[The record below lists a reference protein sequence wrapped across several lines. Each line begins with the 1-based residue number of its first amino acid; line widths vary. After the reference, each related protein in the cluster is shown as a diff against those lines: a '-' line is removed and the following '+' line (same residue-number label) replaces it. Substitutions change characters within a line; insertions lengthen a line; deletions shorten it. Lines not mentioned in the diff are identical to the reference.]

1 MRLLPSV
8 RRSPPRRLLMIII
21 AAVALAALLVWWIV
35 GARNEASVE
44 AEREKPVAVP
54 SRVTAVNGQTV
65 VRIDAATQR
74 RNGIQTGSVP
84 AASAGAAVRAFAS
97 VLDATR
103 LTDLTNN
110 YVAARAQASATRAK
124 AAASRA
130 AADRARL
137 LYQDAQNVSLAQFQA
152 AEAIYRADE
161 ATAAAAEAQLQ
172 SAVAT
177 ARQEFGPALA
187 LGSSFVAGI
196 IQRRL
201 VLLQVTAPP
210 DMAVRSPPAVVPVQ
224 ADAGIG
230 GQARLVS
237 AAARTDPRIQGSSF
251 YYVAP
256 ASSGLLPG
264 MNVVALLPGAPNAT
278 GAAIPP
284 EAVVSWQGRSWIYR
298 RTGALTFAR
307 IAIST
312 DIPAPGG
319 GYVVQNIPAGAEV
332 VIRGAQLLLSEEM
345 RSRTQAPGEEN

>member
-1 MRLLPSV
+1 MRLLSSV
-8 RRSPPRRLLMIII
+8 RRSPPLRLLILIIV
-21 AAVALAALLVWWIV
+21 AVALAALLFWWI
-35 GARNEASVE
+35 GAARTEASLE

-54 SRVTAVNGQTV
+54 PRVSVVNGQTLV
-65 VRIDAATQR
+65 KIDLATQR
-74 RNGIQTGSVP
+74 RNGIRTASVP
-84 AASAGAAVRAFAS
+84 AASGGAPVRAFAS

-103 LTDLTNN
+103 LTDLTNA
-110 YVAARAQASATRAK
+110 YVAARTQASAARAK

-137 LYQDAQNVSLAQFQA
+137 LYKDAQNVSLAQLQA
-152 AEAIYRADE
+152 AEATYRADQ
-161 ATAAAAEAQLQ
+161 AAAAAAEAQLQ
-172 SAVAT
+172 TAVAT

-187 LGSSFVAGI
+187 MGSSLVAGI

-210 DMAVRSPPAVVPVQ
+210 DVAVRSPPAVVPVQ

-230 GQARLVS
+230 GQARFVS

-251 YYVAP
+251 YYVAS

-264 MNVVALLPGAPNAT
+264 MNVVALLPGAASAS
-278 GAAIPP
+278 GAAVPTD
-284 EAVVSWQGRSWIYR
+284 AVVSWQGRSWIYR
-298 RTGALTFAR
+298 RTGPLTFER

-319 GYVVQNIPAGAEV
+319 GYVVQSIPAGAEMV
-332 VIRGAQLLLSEEM
+332 VRGAQLLLSEEM
-345 RSRTQAPGEEN
+345 RSQTQAPGEQD